1 MHKCVE
7 CVELV
12 SASLSDKLGVV
23 ESKKHCAILGGRT
36 VNVGIEIVVAEL
48 LILGVES
55 VDELGACVSHAVSM
69 AENGAKVK
77 R

>member
-7 CVELV
+7 RVQLV
-12 SASLSDKLGVV
+12 SASLSDELVERHRLKSDTIVSGRHVGVV
-23 ESKKHCAILGGRT
+23 G
-36 VNVGIEIVVAEL
+36 VVAEL

-55 VDELGACVSHAVSM
+55 VDELVACVSHAVSM